1 MQIIDENNLAI
12 IAIATIFLQILY
24 FTLTCVFKVE
34 KVSDFAAGSNFVLI
48 ALLSFL
54 LSQVC

>member
-12 IAIATIFLQILY
+12 IGIATIFLQIVY
-24 FTLTCVFKVE
+24 FTMTCVFKVE
-34 KVSDFAAGSNFVLI
+34 KVSDFAAGANFVLI